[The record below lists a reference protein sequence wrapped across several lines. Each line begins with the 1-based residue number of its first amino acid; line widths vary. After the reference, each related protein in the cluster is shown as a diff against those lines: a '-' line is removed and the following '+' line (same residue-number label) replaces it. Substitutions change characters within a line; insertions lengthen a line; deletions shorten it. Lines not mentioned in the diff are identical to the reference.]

1 MKLNFALGH
10 RRFHF
15 KNSYLSILLFFFLL
29 TACTSRA
36 PSPTPTAIPTPT
48 LTPASTLAPTPARSS
63 LWTEKEITFTSGPDE
78 LFGILTLPTS
88 TGPYPAIV
96 IVSGSENPYTGL
108 RDGASSQLHV
118 VHARTLVLDG
128 FAVLRYDPP
137 GVGRSTGDHRVKS
150 LDKRAEEAIAAVK
163 YLQTH
168 ADIQPD
174 RIGLWADSQG
184 GWVISMAAAEAPQE
198 VAFIIS
204 VSGSGVS
211 VAEVQVYGVEAQ
223 TRATGVSE
231 EDITK
236 AVLFSRLLIDWQLSN
251 PIYREVNEADAQRLG
266 DGPWNNFIQLV
277 YEPGSITPTE
287 GLQAGIKILESIQD
301 EPWAKSLYLR
311 TLVLPQLRSI
321 SPDQLQAL
329 KAAADQSL
337 LVDPKDFL
345 PKVHCPVLAFFGEDD
360 QNLPAKKSAALYEQ
374 YLGEAGNDNYKIV
387 MFPGADHSLN
397 GLMPAYWETLS
408 NWLEQLFKK

>member
-1 MKLNFALGH
+1 V
-10 RRFHF
+10 
-15 KNSYLSILLFFFLL
+15 
-29 TACTSRA
+29 
-36 PSPTPTAIPTPT
+36 PTA
-48 LTPASTLAPTPARSS
+48 TPASSS
-63 LWTEKEITFTSGPDE
+63 LWTEKEITFTSGSDE
-78 LFGILTLPTS
+78 LFGILTLPAS

-96 IVSGSENPYTGL
+96 SISGSEDPYTGL

-137 GVGRSTGDHRVKS
+137 GVGRSTGDHRIKS

-174 RIGLWADSQG
+174 RIGLWANSQG
-184 GWVISMAAAEAPQE
+184 SWVIAMAAAEHPKD

-204 VSGSGVS
+204 VSGAGVS
-211 VAEVQVYGVEAQ
+211 VAEQQVYGVEAQ
-223 TRATGVSE
+223 SKAAGLSE

-266 DGPWNNFIQLV
+266 DGPWSSFIQLV
-277 YEPGSITPTE
+277 YESGAITPAE
-287 GLQAGIKILESIQD
+287 GLQAEIKILESIQD
-301 EPWAKSLYLR
+301 ESWAKSLYLR

-321 SPDQLQAL
+321 SPDQMQAL

-337 LVDPKDFL
+337 LIDPKYFL
-345 PKVHCPVLAFFGEDD
+345 PKVHCPVLAFFGQADRL
-360 QNLPAKKSAALYEQ
+360 LPAARSAALYEL
-374 YLGEAGNDNYKIV
+374 YLAEARNDNYKIFV
-387 MFPGADHSLN
+387 FPGADHSLN

-408 NWLEQLFKK
+408 NWLEQLCKE